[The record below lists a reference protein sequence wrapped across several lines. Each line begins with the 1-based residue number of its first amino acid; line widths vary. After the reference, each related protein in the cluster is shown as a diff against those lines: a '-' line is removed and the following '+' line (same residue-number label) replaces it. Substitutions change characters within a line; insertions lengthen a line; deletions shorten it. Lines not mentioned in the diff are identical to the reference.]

1 MSEKITK
8 DFELKETEVAIS
20 LDKDWTV
27 NLYIPQMVEDEIVPD
42 YVLILTKIGVLLRD
56 ENFVK
61 YVLDY
66 DWPEGA
72 DIDAAESDE

>member
-1 MSEKITK
+1 MVKAIK

-27 NLYIPQMVEDEIVPD
+27 NLYIPQMGEDEIVPD
-42 YVLILTKIGVLLRD
+42 YILILTKIGVLLRD

-61 YVLDY
+61 YVLDF
-66 DWPEGA
+66 DWPNGA
-72 DIDAAESDE
+72 NPGEAAPNE